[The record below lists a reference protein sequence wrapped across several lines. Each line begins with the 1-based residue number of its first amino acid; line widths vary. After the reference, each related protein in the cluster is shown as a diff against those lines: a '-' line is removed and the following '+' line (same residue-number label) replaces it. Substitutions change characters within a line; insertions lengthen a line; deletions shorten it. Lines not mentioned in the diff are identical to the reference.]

1 MWTFIL
7 SIGILVFLSH
17 IFSILFE
24 KIRIPDVLLL
34 MGLGILIGP
43 VLNLISPSDF
53 GIFGQVM
60 TTVALILILFEGGTT
75 LNLSSI
81 KKALLPLSVLTLL
94 SFILTAAICFC
105 ITYYWMGFEL
115 FPALM
120 TGSILGGTS
129 SAVVVPI
136 IKSLKVKDPV
146 YTTLLIE
153 SALTD
158 VLCIVFTFVLI
169 DASLDAENLNGL
181 MIAWSI
187 LSTLI
192 FAAMIGMLG
201 AILWM
206 MLLRW
211 IRRYPNTMFTTL
223 AFIFILYGVAE
234 SMGFSGAITA
244 LAFGITLS
252 NLNIKFTRKSSKEEV
267 FVKVNQHEKNF
278 FSELVFLLK
287 TFFFVYLGLCL
298 KFDDPTIYLY
308 GGGITALI
316 LIGRL
321 FISRL
326 SFSKKHLRHD
336 VMIASV
342 MVPKGLAAAVL
353 ASVPL
358 SMGIEGAEQIQ
369 SLVFSVVLL
378 SIVLTAVLVPLLRFL
393 PPYTWIF
400 QKYKNEIA
408 ESTDTTAQSGGD
420 ALSQP

>member
-43 VLNLISPSDF
+43 VLKLITPSDF
-53 GIFGQVM
+53 GIFGNVM

-81 KKALLPLSVLTLL
+81 KKALLPMSVLTLL
-94 SFILTAAICFC
+94 SFILTSAICFC
-105 ITYYWMGFEL
+105 LTHYLMGFEL

-129 SAVVVPI
+129 SAVVVPM

-146 YTTLLIE
+146 YTSLLIE

-181 MIAWSI
+181 MIVWSI

-192 FAAMIGMLG
+192 FAAVLGVIG
-201 AILWM
+201 AIIWM

-211 IRRYPNTMFTTL
+211 IRKYPNTMFTTL

-252 NLNIKFTRKSSKEEV
+252 NLNIKLTRKSSKEEV
-267 FVKVNQHEKNF
+267 FTRVNEHEKNF
-278 FSELVFLLK
+278 FAELVFLLK
-287 TFFFVYLGLCL
+287 TFFFLYLGLSL
-298 KFDDPTIYLY
+298 KFDDPYIYLY
-308 GGGITALI
+308 GGGITALV
-316 LIGRL
+316 LLSRL

-358 SMGIEGAEQIQ
+358 SMGIAGAEQIQ

-378 SIVLTAVLVPLLRFL
+378 SIVFTAILVPILRFL
-393 PPYTWIF
+393 PPYTWVF
-400 QKYKNEIA
+400 HNYPKDIA
-408 ESTDTTAQSGGD
+408 ESTDNTDQSADD
-420 ALSQP
+420 AISQP